1 MECISPFWLFKA
13 SLSTISSISPSS
25 SSHFSPQ
32 AHLAWKMCADSLFCK
47 CSKACL
53 VPGVGIGV
61 AVFQQCSLSLSS
73 SSCTQN
79 VWTRTQLLHRTSL
92 GVGEN
97 WRINSSFHVAGV
109 RLAWGWRGPPLPE
122 TPPPRPSLCVHAGGL
137 CSKHSWIFYF
147 LDHLN
152 SRS

>member
-1 MECISPFWLFKA
+1 MECISPFWLFKV

-61 AVFQQCSLSLSS
+61 AVFQQCSLSLSLLPPAPRMYEPGL
-73 SSCTQN
+73 SSCTEHL
-79 VWTRTQLLHRTSL
+79 WES
-92 GVGEN
+92 G
-97 WRINSSFHVAGV
+97 RIEESILVSTWQE
-109 RLAWGWRGPPLPE
+109 WGLPG
-122 TPPPRPSLCVHAGGL
+122 AGGVPHSL
-137 CSKHSWIFYF
+137 KHPLHVRACVFTLGASAASTAGFF
-147 LDHLN
+147 TF
-152 SRS
+152 